1 MCLLDFDLFYTS
13 KNKKKP
19 QNKKKTKQ
27 QNDVSTGTVDL
38 KINTGAKVVESI
50 SNAYLHLTG
59 RFKAPPPLKK
69 MLNSKS
75 DNLMKV

>member
-13 KNKKKP
+13 KNKKKT
-19 QNKKKTKQ
+19 QNKKKKQQQ

-50 SNAYLHLTG
+50 SNAYLYLTG
-59 RFKAPPPLKK
+59 RFKAPPPPL
-69 MLNSKS
+69 
-75 DNLMKV
+75 

>member
-13 KNKKKP
+13 KNKKKHKT
-19 QNKKKTKQ
+19 KKKQQQ

-50 SNAYLHLTG
+50 SNAYLYLTG
-59 RFKAPPPLKK
+59 RFKAPPPSKK
-69 MLNSKS
+69 
-75 DNLMKV
+75 DVEFKV